1 MADFNDDT
9 DQEFNEAEDEAN
21 ERARNAIQA
30 KPVRFNYGIIMESDA
45 TENKQREMLDL
56 CQIACEKFAPSEKPP
71 KERDNQA
78 AANMIKNTLDDK
90 YDGPFNVIVGES
102 FSLDVDYVQ
111 STFFYMIFGGYLAIY
126 IWKCV

>member
-1 MADFNDDT
+1 MDANADEQDVVLNV
-9 DQEFNEAEDEAN
+9 EEAGKAWLWG
-21 ERARNAIQA
+21 
-30 KPVRFNYGIIMESDA
+30 RFNYGIIMESDA

-78 AANMIKNTLDDK
+78 AANMIKNSLDDK

-111 STFFYMIFGGYLAIY
+111 STFFYMIFGG
-126 IWKCV
+126 